1 MRGCG
6 EDLGT
11 VAYTVHAE
19 LLLSCVL
26 AYITVRL
33 TRVLCEA

>member
-1 MRGCG
+1 MSVYR

-11 VAYTVHAE
+11 LAYTVRGE
-19 LLLSCVL
+19 LPPSCVL

-33 TRVLCEA
+33 ARVPCEV

>member
-1 MRGCG
+1 MRVSR

-11 VAYTVHAE
+11 LAYTVHRE
-19 LLLSCVL
+19 LFSCAL

-33 TRVLCEA
+33 TRVPCKA

>member
-1 MRGCG
+1 MRVYR

-11 VAYTVHAE
+11 LAYTVQGE

-26 AYITVRL
+26 AYITVETCAR
-33 TRVLCEA
+33 TV

>member
-1 MRGCG
+1 MRGCR

-11 VAYTVHAE
+11 LAYTVHGE
-19 LLLSCVL
+19 LLLACVL

-33 TRVLCEA
+33 TRVPCEG

>member
-1 MRGCG
+1 MRVYR

-11 VAYTVHAE
+11 LAYTVAWE

-26 AYITVRL
+26 AYITVQTYAR
-33 TRVLCEA
+33 TCEG

>member
-1 MRGCG
+1 MRGHR

-11 VAYTVHAE
+11 LAYAVQGE

-33 TRVLCEA
+33 TRVPCEG

>member
-1 MRGCG
+1 MRVYR

-11 VAYTVHAE
+11 LAYTVQGE

-26 AYITVRL
+26 AYITARL
-33 TRVLCEA
+33 ARVLV